1 MTEGKKER
9 KTKTVVICLATK
21 IHTRKI
27 HFRVNCFFT
36 FIFDDFDIFDLF
48 DLFERLFFN
57 VGNMRQQ

>member
-9 KTKTVVICLATK
+9 KKTKTVVICLATK

-27 HFRVNCFFT
+27 HVRVHCFFT

-48 DLFERLFFN
+48 I
-57 VGNMRQQ
+57 

>member
-9 KTKTVVICLATK
+9 KKTKTVVIYLATK

-27 HFRVNCFFT
+27 HVRVNCSFT

-48 DLFERLFFN
+48 I
-57 VGNMRQQ
+57 